1 MEQKDRPGGLYVIV
15 NHSLYTEEDVL
26 KMTPIQITDLIGKIS
41 VGISIFNEKA
51 RRLRGL
57 PPRQRGENYKESL
70 SKSVHAKAML
80 QQALM
85 WIAPIRKKKNQER
98 KLAEDEMF
106 RQVAKE
112 ILDGDLYSKILVK
125 AQARLELA

>member
-1 MEQKDRPGGLYVIV
+1 METKSKSGELYVLV
-15 NHSLYTEEDVL
+15 NHTMYTEADVR
-26 KMTPIQITDLIGKIS
+26 KMTPMQITDLIGRVS
-41 VGISIFNEKA
+41 VGISIFGEKIKKLKA
-51 RRLRGL
+51 T
-57 PPRQRGENYKESL
+57 PPRQRKDDYKESL
-70 SKSVHAKAML
+70 DKNRHAKAML

-85 WIAPIRKKKNQER
+85 WISPIRKQKNLER
-98 KLAEDEMF
+98 KQGEDEMF